1 MIDDD
6 ALAFSQIV
14 ATARLILR
22 LPSPEDAE
30 PLVALAN
37 NPAVS
42 SMLSSMP
49 HPYRQEDAMAFLL
62 KAQSPGRRVWAVT
75 RASDGAFLGC
85 AGYSP
90 FEDILEIGYW
100 IGEPHWG
107 QGYATEAAH
116 AVVDQAF
123 ALTAST
129 ALHAECRMRNA
140 ASRRVIH
147 KCGFQYAGQGMRMSL
162 ASGRIPV
169 ERYRLDRTIWKG
181 LRSWPAQSSANQTGK

>member
-123 ALTAST
+123 ALTAT
-129 ALHAECRMRNA
+129 APARDRVEL
-140 ASRRVIH
+140 SRDRRPEHLEV
-147 KCGFQYAGQGMRMSL
+147 GVLLLRLTESL
-162 ASGRIPV
+162 SQ
-169 ERYRLDRTIWKG
+169 RLEVDTR
-181 LRSWPAQSSANQTGK
+181 